1 MFTFA
6 IQVPGGDVMPLA
18 IAPTDT
24 VKMLKTAVG
33 VKVGMA
39 TFQLYAKH
47 SDRPETP
54 LKRDVDGT
62 TLAEAGLEDGDVLRV
77 KKPSNPWPK
86 ARLAQWRVSRGITQV
101 ATSLETG
108 FKEVGD
114 KVDAVDG
121 KADEILGILCGKP
134 APVPEGQSDK
144 EYLKAQR
151 FARDIASANIR
162 EVRER
167 EDKRI
172 ADEKRG
178 RAAKV
183 TLAAEMA
190 EGGVEY
196 IVGGM
201 EGADLQEKW
210 AKHKAQGEI
219 LQKAMRKE
227 KREERMALGKAT
239 AKPKA
244 RGKKRQRGDPCQ
256 TLLSSPNDQ
265 DQKEEA
271 FDIQEE
277 MAKAIDDFA
286 AAQIVQDAQL
296 P

>member
-1 MFTFA
+1 MKS
-6 IQVPGGDVMPLA
+6 QRLV
-18 IAPTDT
+18 
-24 VKMLKTAVG
+24 
-33 VKVGMA
+33 
-39 TFQLYAKH
+39 
-47 SDRPETP
+47 
-54 LKRDVDGT
+54 RDM
-62 TLAEAGLEDGDVLRV
+62 
-77 KKPSNPWPK
+77 
-86 ARLAQWRVSRGITQV
+86 
-101 ATSLETG
+101 
-108 FKEVGD
+108 
-114 KVDAVDG
+114 
-121 KADEILGILCGKP
+121 
-134 APVPEGQSDK
+134 
-144 EYLKAQR
+144 
-151 FARDIASANIR
+151 ASANIR

-286 AAQIVQDAQL
+286 AAQIVQDE
-296 P
+296 